1 MGQFNKIIIID
12 FEASGLHSDSY
23 PTEIA
28 WIDPVLDEKATS
40 YLIKPSK
47 KWLDSRWDYQAE
59 KITGISQK
67 MIVSNGSPIRDVAQK
82 TQAVLSQADV
92 ILSDAPD
99 WDRNWLM
106 ALLEA
111 ARMDIPIP
119 SFTELHSFIR
129 TEFDRD
135 IYFEGEATHRAGKD
149 VEQMAAAFNMAAY
162 RA

>member
-1 MGQFNKIIIID
+1 MGKFNKIIIID

-40 YLIKPSK
+40 YLIKPSQ
-47 KWLDSRWDYQAE
+47 KWLDSRWDYKAE

-67 MIVSNGSPIRDVAQK
+67 MIISNGSPLNEVAEKIQE
-82 TQAVLSQADV
+82 VLSQADV
-92 ILSDAPD
+92 ILTDAPD
-99 WDRNWLM
+99 LDRNWLM
-106 ALLEA
+106 VLLEA
-111 ARMDIPIP
+111 ARMDVPVP

-129 TEFDRD
+129 TEFDKD

-149 VEQMAAAFNMAAY
+149 VELMAAAFNLAAY
-162 RA
+162 RS